1 VPAIKLHPADFAEG
15 TSSKEIIV
23 PKLRRRICRKSQEGG
38 GQMMLNGDMARRSA
52 ARFPKRPAILWQ
64 GQSLSYAELDAAGNR
79 LANALTDS
87 GLNRQA
93 EIGLTGSGER
103 VGGIGNHE

>member
-1 VPAIKLHPADFAEG
+1 
-15 TSSKEIIV
+15 
-23 PKLRRRICRKSQEGG
+23 
-38 GQMMLNGDMARRSA
+38 MMLNGDMVRRSA
-52 ARFPKRPAILWQ
+52 ARFPKRLAILWQ
-64 GQSLSYAELDAAGNR
+64 GQSLSYAELDAAANR

-93 EIGLTGSGER
+93 KIGITGSGER